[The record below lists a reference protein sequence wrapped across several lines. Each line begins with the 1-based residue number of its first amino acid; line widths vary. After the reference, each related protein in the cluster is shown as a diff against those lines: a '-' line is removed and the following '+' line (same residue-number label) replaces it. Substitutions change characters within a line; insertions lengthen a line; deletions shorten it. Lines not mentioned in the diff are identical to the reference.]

1 MMLRYAQKPNVRISH
16 TRRTKMSEWYENK
29 TIKELDG
36 KRVRVEYENGT
47 VVEGVLSRIGGTLQI
62 HLGEYGTN
70 VVNVL
75 DNVRRG
81 VKVNRFSDNI
91 KLITPLGD
99 GNMTRID
106 DIDDV
111 RYGDTF
117 VGTDGKQFK
126 VIDVDFNDT
135 RFRLRV
141 TFAGGEFWIK
151 NDYFAYALHPTP
163 QLPTE
168 PGLYGDTS
176 NSKRLWVRDETQIYP
191 WTLVV
196 KDLKAGIVPY
206 SDEETIEELDGAT
219 LYPVEIKQVES

>member
-1 MMLRYAQKPNVRISH
+1 
-16 TRRTKMSEWYENK
+16 MSEWYENK
-29 TIKELDG
+29 TVEELDG
-36 KRVRVEYENGT
+36 KRVRIQYNNGSAIEGKLYKDGNSAAISFGMFGT
-47 VVEGVLSRIGGTLQI
+47 RSALYKHGGVFEKVVDCIESVTL
-62 HLGEYGTN
+62 
-70 VVNVL
+70 L
-75 DNVRRG
+75 D
-81 VKVNRFSDNI
+81 D
-91 KLITPLGD
+91 D
-99 GNMTRID
+99 NMTRID
-106 DIDDV
+106 DINDV
-111 RYGDTF
+111 RSGDTF

-151 NDYFAYALHPTP
+151 NDYFAYALHPKP

-191 WTLVV
+191 WILVV
-196 KDLKAGIVPY
+196 KDSTPRNVPY

-219 LYPVEIKQVES
+219 LYPVEIKRVES

>member
-1 MMLRYAQKPNVRISH
+1 
-16 TRRTKMSEWYENK
+16 MSEWYENK
-29 TIKELDG
+29 TVEELDG
-36 KRVRVEYENGT
+36 KRVRVEYENGS
-47 VVEGVLSRIGGTLQI
+47 VIEGVLHLVYDCYLQI
-62 HLGEYGTN
+62 FFDKDGENSRYVFSST
-70 VVNVL
+70 L
-75 DNVRRG
+75 DHGSKKFINDG
-81 VKVNRFSDNI
+81 EK
-91 KLITPLGD
+91 ITLLD
-99 GNMTRID
+99 DDDMTRID
-106 DIDDV
+106 DINDV